1 MVIPLDQVCVP
12 SLKSPLMICF
22 CLFIC
27 FVIVLL
33 LSANAGD
40 ANAPITTAATAKTVT
55 NLELCGSYLFLHTL
69 LCYNLML
76 KYVVK
81 E

>member
-1 MVIPLDQVCVP
+1 MT
-12 SLKSPLMICF
+12 CF

-55 NLELCGSYLFLHTL
+55 NLELCGSSYSISSNMTLVYL
-69 LCYNLML
+69 C
-76 KYVVK
+76 
-81 E
+81 